1 MVKIILAT
9 HGEFAKAILESAEMI
24 MGPQENITAIS
35 FYANESSNILM
46 KKIEKELVQ
55 LSEDEI
61 LILTDLK
68 GGTPFNT
75 SLLLSMKYKLTL
87 LTGLNLPV
95 LLEAIASK
103 DIEEFAEGLGDKLVE
118 AGSNS
123 IEKISL
129 VKGVE

>member
-9 HGEFAKAILESAEMI
+9 HGEFSKAILESAEMI

-35 FYANESSNILM
+35 FYANESPKNLM
-46 KKIEKELVQ
+46 EKIEKELDV
-55 LSEDEI
+55 SREDEI

-68 GGTPFNT
+68 GGTPCNT
-75 SLLLSMKYKLTL
+75 SLLLSRKYKLTV

-95 LLEAIASK
+95 LLEAIISK

-118 AGSNS
+118 AGSTS

-129 VKGVE
+129 VKGVK